1 MLVLFEVSAQQ
12 LALETDL
19 DVTVKETSGLIYLN
33 NTLITHNDSATTN
46 QLFDID
52 SSTGAVTRTVT
63 ITNATNV
70 DWEDI
75 TYDDS
80 YIYIGDFGNYQ
91 GDRTDLKVYRILISD
106 YFSNTSATAD
116 IISYSYSDQS
126 DFTPN
131 PLATNFDAEA
141 LIHFNNK
148 LYVFSKNWL
157 DGRTNIYEL
166 SKTPGTYSI
175 SMIDSIE
182 AQGLV
187 SGATL
192 NTANN
197 TILLCGYDVNGPFL
211 LELTGFSAGL
221 FSNGSIQKTSVN
233 TPANYSSQIEGITPM
248 NTSEYYISAEKN
260 ETDLQG
266 LFSVNLSTLSNKNF
280 NEKKVS
286 FHPNPAKNSIRISHD
301 NCDVK
306 IYSILGKLVK
316 MSSKKQIDISN
327 LKSGVYLVKIHNK
340 TNSSIMN
347 KRLVVQ

>member
-1 MLVLFEVSAQQ
+1 MLFEVSAQQ
-12 LALETDL
+12 LVLETDL
-19 DVTVKETSGLIYLN
+19 DAMVNETSGLIYLN

-52 SSTGAVTRTVT
+52 TSTGAVTRTVT
-63 ITNATNV
+63 ITNAANV

-80 YIYIGDFGNYQ
+80 YIYIGDFGNNQ
-91 GDRTDLKVYRILISD
+91 GNRTDLKVYRVLISD
-106 YFSNTSATAD
+106 YFSNTSVTAD
-116 IISYSYSDQS
+116 VINYNYSDQS

-131 PLATNFDAEA
+131 PLSTNFDAEA

-148 LYVFSKNWL
+148 LFVFSKNWL
-157 DGRTNIYEL
+157 DGNTNIYEL

-233 TPANYSSQIEGITPM
+233 TPANYSSQIEGIAPI
-248 NTSEYYISAEKN
+248 NAAEYYISAEKN
-260 ETDLQG
+260 ESDLHG
-266 LFSVNLSTLSNKNF
+266 LFSVNLSTLSNKTYS
-280 NEKKVS
+280 EKEVS

-301 NCDVK
+301 NCNVN

-316 MSSKKQIDISN
+316 SSSKKQIDISDLN
-327 LKSGVYLVKIHNK
+327 SGVYLVKIQNK
-340 TNSSIMN
+340 TNSSITI